1 MKKLLLLTILPLMIS
16 CNGDKSNSKEGNEQ
30 DKNSTEN
37 SGEYFVYDGP
47 HFEAPK
53 CNEVEGIEIE
63 WLNPNSV
70 PSDYIGTVKICYP
83 NGMLKY
89 KFGVKNNKWD
99 GDTFYYD
106 EAGNLS
112 IIDRYEDGLHVNS
125 KMYRPDK
132 TMYFQGIFTNEKRD
146 GEHIQYGLKGEVKMV
161 SQIKDRKIIACEG
174 DDCP

>member
-1 MKKLLLLTILPLMIS
+1 MKKLLLLTIFPLIIS

-30 DKNSTEN
+30 DEN

-53 CNEVEGIEIE
+53 CNEVEGLEIE

-70 PSDYIGTVKICYP
+70 PSDYIGNIKVCYP

-89 KFGVKNNKWD
+89 KVGVKNNKWE
-99 GDTFYYD
+99 GDAYYYN
-106 EAGNLS
+106 EAGELGSLDN
-112 IIDRYEDGLHVNS
+112 YVDGLKVNT

-132 TMYFQGIFTNEKRD
+132 TMFFQGTYTNKQGD
-146 GEHIQYGLKGEVKMV
+146 GEQIQYGLKGEVKMV
-161 SQIKDRKIIACEG
+161 SKWKDREMISCEG
-174 DDCP
+174 DDCQ